1 MPSKDRQREM
11 ARKKL
16 ERRMALR
23 AASARRRRRIYAGI
37 GAGVTLIALLTV
49 TIVLVINSDD
59 GKDQSHTAI
68 SPTCAYLDA
77 RAGKDHIKDVGK
89 PSTAHV
95 PDAGIANVAVKTNF
109 GQLDLALD
117 RAAAPCSVNSFVHL
131 VKQGFYDN
139 TRCHRLTISG
149 LFILQCGD
157 PFGDGQG
164 GPSYQFGVENTPTND
179 HPPYPVG
186 SVAMA
191 RDLQDPNSN
200 ASQFFIVYKDSP
212 ELTAQY
218 SLIGKVAGGLDV
230 ITDKIVPGGIK
241 NEKTPGSGDGE
252 PAKDVKISQAQLN

>member
-49 TIVLVINSDD
+49 TIVLVINSGD
-59 GKDQSHTAI
+59 DQSHTAI

-117 RAAAPCSVNSFVHL
+117 RAVAPCSVNSFVHL

-139 TRCHRLTISG
+139 THCHRLTTSV
-149 LFILQCGD
+149 LFVLQCGD
-157 PFGDGQG
+157 PFGDSLG

-179 HPPYPVG
+179 HPPYPVV

-191 RDLQDPNSN
+191 RDPKDPNSN

-212 ELTAQY
+212 ELTAEY
-218 SLIGKVAGGLDV
+218 SLIGKVTGGLDV

-241 NEKTPGSGDGE
+241 NEKMPGSGDGE
-252 PAKDVKISQAQLN
+252 PAKEVKISQAQLK